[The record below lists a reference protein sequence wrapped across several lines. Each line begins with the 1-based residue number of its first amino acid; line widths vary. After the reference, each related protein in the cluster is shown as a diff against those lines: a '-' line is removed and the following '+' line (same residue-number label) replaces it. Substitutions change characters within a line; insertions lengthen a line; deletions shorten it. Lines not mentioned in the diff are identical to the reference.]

1 MHDSSQMETEA
12 RAAEAGADA
21 YITKM
26 TAAKSL
32 LDAMRGLFQLNGK

>member
-1 MHDSSQMETEA
+1 METEA
-12 RAAEAGADA
+12 RAAGADA